1 MHLRVSTVVL
11 FILLTKGFSLTC
23 YECQPGQH
31 CPPRR
36 CNGKCINTKTVDRFG
51 PYREKADFR
60 QRERARIPIRIKNKH
75 AICHGTGTE
84 QETESKKCAV
94 SPDCKSWSIGTGCWI
109 REHVNKCCDTD
120 FCNADSGSLSQNPN
134 GKRCY
139 TCDEDDCSKT
149 LSCWGNEDYCF
160 TAYEFSS
167 HQTVATKGC
176 ASKSACD
183 QEPGEI
189 LGFNGNITCCEG
201 NLCNVPQSGTQSFTD
216 NSIKCPPQSFSDD
229 RIKSVPQSFIDDS
242 VRSVPQSFL
251 FLCCSLFFF
260 ILLH

>member
-23 YECQPGQH
+23 YECQP
-31 CPPRR
+31 
-36 CNGKCINTKTVDRFG
+36 
-51 PYREKADFR
+51 
-60 QRERARIPIRIKNKH
+60 
-75 AICHGTGTE
+75 GTE

-120 FCNADSGSLSQNPN
+120 FCNGDSGSLSQNPN

-201 NLCNVPQSGTQSFTD
+201 NLCNLPQSGTQSFTD

-229 RIKSVPQSFIDDS
+229 RIKSIPVIGPVTCLVITSAD
-242 VRSVPQSFL
+242 VT
-251 FLCCSLFFF
+251 
-260 ILLH
+260 ILPLPIPKDPPT